1 MNTKRVVFITTVFT
15 SMILFSI
22 ISIIGDRHFDIID
35 QIDVVSESLLMVI
48 TGVLLLLSQK
58 YHGTKS
64 IYYTL
69 TLGITTLFFSFTADL
84 VDEFCS
90 QSTIMAYLSDDM
102 GLIIAFLFLLISA
115 YLWQR
120 KTVSMVA
127 QLYTQANTDGLT
139 GVANR
144 SFLNSELARHCKH
157 TERYH
162 NKFSVIMFDIDH
174 FKKINDTFGHVQGD
188 SVLKELTTL
197 VSQEIRE
204 FDLIGRY
211 GGEEFVIILP
221 ETNLFGA
228 TTTAEKLRRTIESH
242 TFTGVSKVTASFGV
256 AQQRKGECESELI
269 KRVDNELYSSKDQG
283 RNRVSPLPTTS
294 QQKSTIRF
302 TPRHRR
308 LELCAFTTL

>member
-1 MNTKRVVFITTVFT
+1 MNTKRVAFTTAVFT

-22 ISIIGDRHFDIID
+22 ISLIGDRHYGKLDYY
-35 QIDVVSESLLMVI
+35 DVVSESLLMLI

-58 YHGTKS
+58 YTGTKS

-69 TLGITTLFFSFTADL
+69 TTGISTLFFAFTADL
-84 VDEFCS
+84 LDEFCS
-90 QSTIMAYLSDDM
+90 QPSILSYLSDDT
-102 GLIIAFLFLLISA
+102 GLIIAFLFLLVSA

-120 KTVSMVA
+120 RTVSMVS

-144 SFLNSELARHCKH
+144 SFLNSELERYCKH
-157 TERYH
+157 SERYH
-162 NKFSVIMFDIDH
+162 NNFSVIMFDIDH

-188 SVLKELTTL
+188 SVLKEITTL
-197 VSQEIRE
+197 VSNEIRE

-228 TTTAEKLRRTIESH
+228 TTTAEKLRRSIDSYN
-242 TFTGVSKVTASFGV
+242 FSGVSKVTASFGV
-256 AQQRKGECESELI
+256 AQQRRGELECELI
-269 KRVDNELYSSKDQG
+269 KRVDNELYNSKDQG
-283 RNRVSPLPTTS
+283 RNRVSPHPTTS
-294 QQKSTIRF
+294 QQKSVIHF

-308 LELCAFTTL
+308 LELCALTTL